1 MDHDLAARLSALAHP
16 QRLAVFR
23 LLVRRYPDR
32 VAAGEIGAALG
43 ARPSTLSAWLSD
55 LTEAGLIDFERRA
68 TSLLYRARLG
78 AVQGLV
84 ADLSFGACRGRAL
97 PELPARTGRVR
108 NVLFLGAGNAGRSLM
123 AEALLRDLAG
133 AGFEAFSAGAAPAE
147 APSPQALAMLAEL
160 GHDTAPLW
168 SKPLEGFAAQG
179 APRMDAVITLADAVA
194 NADLP
199 RWPGA
204 PVQTHWGLPDPVA
217 LGTAEGY
224 AACYLTLRARIE
236 RLARLPA
243 GLGRDALQ
251 DALDE
256 LASLRAEPD

>member
-1 MDHDLAARLSALAHP
+1 MEHDLADRLSALAHP

-23 LLVRRYPDR
+23 LLMRRYPDR
-32 VAAGEIGAALG
+32 VAAGEIGAVVG
-43 ARPSTLSAWLSD
+43 ARPSTLSAYLSD
-55 LTEAGLIDFERRA
+55 LTEAGLIDHERRA
-68 TSLLYRARLG
+68 TSLLYRVRMA

-84 ADLSFGACRGRAL
+84 ADLALGAARGRAL
-97 PELPARTGRVR
+97 PEAPARAGRVR
-108 NVLFLGAGNAGRSLM
+108 NVLFLGTGNSGRSLM

-133 AGFEAFSAGAAPAE
+133 ARFEAFSAGVAPLE

-168 SKPLEGFAAQG
+168 AKPLAGFTSAG
-179 APRMDAVITLADAVA
+179 APRMDAVITLCDRAA
-194 NADLP
+194 NGELP

-217 LGTAEGY
+217 LSTAEGF
-224 AACYLTLRARIE
+224 AACYLTLRARIA
-236 RLARLPA
+236 RLAKLPA
-243 GLGRDALQ
+243 DLARADLQ

-256 LASLRAEPD
+256 LASLRADPD